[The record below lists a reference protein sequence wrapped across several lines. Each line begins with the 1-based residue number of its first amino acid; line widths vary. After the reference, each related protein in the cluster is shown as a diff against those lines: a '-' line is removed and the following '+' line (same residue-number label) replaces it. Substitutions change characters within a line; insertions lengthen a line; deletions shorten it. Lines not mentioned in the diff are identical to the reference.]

1 MPERSHQEFMEALS
15 ISEKSDE
22 EQAKIHYEV
31 TGSWPDEQFSEMY
44 GDDAVI
50 GTPIE
55 VAKLAVELGDVPLG
69 MWKQIDSESLSV
81 FQRLAESENNPWRFK
96 SAVDM
101 AKLIREGGVSDAL
114 AKADFVEKIN
124 FDAKVDSSFSMVFKQ
139 GDEFLI
145 WGPASVE
152 IIDKENDKINID
164 ALDKALPQLLKRA
177 SLSYA
182 HTDQLVGRIL
192 ERFETDEEVEVQIG
206 DNTYKRNSFPT
217 AVLDLDDGRPPGMF
231 VAGEIF
237 DDTNQSRDVRQK
249 IEDGEI
255 DSYSIS
261 GEALVTQKQIDGDM
275 VYDDILEMDLSAV
288 TVCEKGMNQEAKF
301 ARINGEVS
309 NVEVAKV
316 GESSESY
323 KMETG
328 RVSSPEQVVES
339 AVVKSM
345 TEETAETTEES
356 KGELPE
362 GFNPEAYLKRDD
374 FESEIATKA
383 DLEETISKTVD
394 EVVKQV
400 EETLP
405 TEEDIE
411 KIAGEA
417 LSEKLPKGDLATLS
431 YIEETFATKEDL
443 EEPTKEEHE
452 EEEEEEEAEKGE
464 GEDEEEYE
472 EEKSE
477 DEEEEEDYEEEEEA
491 EGGEKQFSTE
501 QLKNELPGD
510 VWSVVS
516 EYIGD
521 TKQKSEIKEEEPS
534 GNEELQKAVAEV
546 LEGNGVQSPGVNI
559 GDRADELDEMYKS
572 EGDDEQESPALSNW
586 R

>member
-452 EEEEEEEAEKGE
+452 EGEEEEAEK

-477 DEEEEEDYEEEEEA
+477 DEEEEDEEEEEEA

-521 TKQKSEIKEEEPS
+521 TKQKSEIEEEEPS

-546 LEGNGVQSPGVNI
+546 LEGTGVQSPGVNI

>member
-1 MPERSHQEFMEALS
+1 MEALS

-31 TGSWPDEQFSEMY
+31 TGSWPDEQFSEMF

-81 FQRLAESENNPWRFK
+81 FRRLAESENNPWRFK

-316 GESSESY
+316 EESSESY

-443 EEPTKEEHE
+443 EELTKEEHE
-452 EEEEEEEAEKGE
+452 EEEEEEAEKGE
-464 GEDEEEYE
+464 DEEEEEYE

-477 DEEEEEDYEEEEEA
+477 DEEEEEEYEEEEEA

-521 TKQKSEIKEEEPS
+521 TKQKSESEEEEPS

-546 LEGNGVQSPGVNI
+546 LEGAGVQSPGVNI

-572 EGDDEQESPALSNW
+572 EGDDEEESPALSNW

>member
-1 MPERSHQEFMEALS
+1 MPEHSHQEFMEALS

-31 TGSWPDEQFSEMY
+31 TGSWPDEQFSEIF

-81 FQRLAESENNPWRFK
+81 FRRLAESENNPWRFK

-316 GESSESY
+316 EESSESY

-443 EEPTKEEHE
+443 EELTKEEHE
-452 EEEEEEEAEKGE
+452 EEEEEEAEKGE
-464 GEDEEEYE
+464 DEEEEEYE

-477 DEEEEEDYEEEEEA
+477 DEEEEEEYEEEEEA

-521 TKQKSEIKEEEPS
+521 TKQKSESEEEEPS

-546 LEGNGVQSPGVNI
+546 LEGAGVQSPGVNI

-572 EGDDEQESPALSNW
+572 EGDDEEESPALSNW